1 MLTVRLEASDR
12 PALRAHFL
20 ALGRE
25 DRRLR
30 FGFHARDSTIER
42 YVKDID
48 FTRDAVFGVRRTQGD
63 ESQFDGIT
71 HVALEKNHAE
81 IGVSVL
87 EHARSQGIGSAL
99 VSRAARHG
107 CNHGIEVLYMQ
118 CLSENCAIMRIART
132 LGMKVVTLG
141 SDSEA
146 RMALPAVKR
155 VVTSSAKPA
164 VIALETVAEQIALC
178 DAALCAELLPN
189 VSKRPSV
196 APTLTELLASRQRAA
211 A

>member
-1 MLTVRLEASDR
+1 MEITMLTVRLEASDR

-20 ALGRE
+20 ALGSE

-30 FGFHARDSTIER
+30 FGFHARDNTIER

-48 FTRDAVFGVRRTQGD
+48 FTRDAVFGVRSGGGD
-63 ESQFDGIT
+63 ARQFEGIT

-87 EHARSQGIGSAL
+87 KPARGQGIGSAL
-99 VSRAARHG
+99 VSRAAVHA
-107 CNHGIEVLYMQ
+107 CNRGIEVLYMQ
-118 CLSENCAIMRIART
+118 CLSENCAIMRIARS

-146 RMALPAVKR
+146 RMTLPAG
-155 VVTSSAKPA
+155 KPA
-164 VIALETVAEQIALC
+164 SIVAQTAAAQIALC
-178 DAALCAELLPN
+178 DAALCDDLMPN
-189 VSKRPSV
+189 GSKRPSV
-196 APTLTELLASRQRAA
+196 APTLTELLASRLRAA

>member
-20 ALGRE
+20 ALGSE

-30 FGFHARDSTIER
+30 FGFHARDTTIER

-48 FTRDAVFGVRRTQGD
+48 FTRDAVFGVRSEGD
-63 ESQFDGIT
+63 GRQFDGIT
-71 HVALEKNHAE
+71 HVAIEKNHAE

-87 EHARSQGIGSAL
+87 ARARGQGIGSAL
-99 VSRAARHG
+99 VSRAAVHA

-132 LGMKVVTLG
+132 LGMKVVTVG

-146 RMALPAVKR
+146 RMTLPATK
-155 VVTSSAKPA
+155 SAG
-164 VIALETVAEQIALC
+164 IAAETAAAQIALC
-178 DAALCAELLPN
+178 DAVLCDDMLPN
-189 VSKRPSV
+189 GSKRPSV
-196 APTLTELLASRQRAA
+196 APTLTELLACRLRAA